1 MIFAEPMIN
10 EIYLFSRD
18 NNLIDLIR
26 DTLQPLGYVIITM
39 GELEI
44 FSLFPD
50 SFHGPILIDSSILG
64 SFIKDLPYT
73 ESSVI
78 ISSPEEKGF
87 ILEAMRRGAYGYL
100 EKPLDAEE
108 LIIIINKIIGPS
120 LGDEIITPRGSK
132 MKKIMKGI
140 KELSKE
146 DLPVLI
152 RGEDGTDLGYY
163 ARALHRMS
171 KRKDRFFLSLKAD
184 LKDRNIQSLIRSL
197 KNRYRSLE
205 GCTIFLEDLFDLGM
219 IRELAAVTAEK
230 KIGLIA
236 GIRDKS
242 GSVNEERK
250 KDFIDIF
257 DKREITIP
265 PLREREEDL
274 LVIAEYLLKKMALQF
289 RRGEKKLSI
298 SARSYL
304 IKYHWPGNDKE
315 MEDTIRKAYLF
326 SGGNIIEKRHLFMGN
341 ISLYPLEEFLSVRL
355 KGLLKEDSNLYATVI
370 GEVEKA
376 LISIVMKDV
385 EGNQIRASKILG
397 INRNTLRSKL
407 KEYGLYK
414 NLTK

>member
-152 RGEDGTDLGYY
+152 RGEDGIDLGYY

-265 PLREREEDL
+265 PLRERKEDL

-289 RRGEKKLSI
+289 KRGEKKLSI